1 MSAAMGTNARHT
13 PQSIVIT
20 KVAKDIAGLKRAE
33 TYQSIPKTYFHNEV
47 YGQSVPREIFR
58 ISQDEPVFIEKMHQ
72 TGQMPEVRTA
82 LNNIEYD
89 YTTLDLIKAFESA
102 KFLEDAEKEEMVREI
117 LMDNIVFVGTV
128 KGDGFNSKPDGSS
141 DITFDKF
148 SVESAGTIQVKVR
161 NQALGIGMWGELKVP
176 LKNEWSKSSEWK
188 KTGGKLSL
196 YVDPVKRRSALEK
209 MSYHFSR
216 YNLFERRELKK
227 MIDSMVTEAGPDMPS
242 NIKMVYSFTK
252 LLKHVSNIFRQKNI
266 SSGMFNLNTAVFSRE
281 NAYPAFTADI
291 ETVLSPI
298 ERSHIGYGIPNLNP
312 GYVDNLDPALSAEAV
327 KIPPDRVQNSVYH
340 PEKYNFL
347 LALYDSRMPVGSAV
361 FHGRNHRVSRFETSL
376 DFLSVLSHLSG
387 TVSDKPR
394 GHRGEENMASER
406 LVNQMPAHLRE
417 KFETILDNGYM
428 ETYNTLISTFLPQ
441 SKAPLFHFGLE
452 MNGLDPVI
460 NEHLYKKAEKP
471 AMLMTEHGGRAGS
484 SSSRRR
490 QQATRQQDHY
500 VINVRRDF
508 GRTARALARA
518 LPSYLHS
525 IVNYSYDMNNGH
537 RISVVDAANF
547 GQAGTTY
554 TRC

>member
-33 TYQSIPKTYFHNEV
+33 AYQSITKTYFHNEV
-47 YGQSVPREIFR
+47 YGQSVPKEIFR
-58 ISQDEPVFIEKMHQ
+58 IGQDEPVFIEKMHQ

-82 LNNIEYD
+82 LNNIEYE
-89 YTTLDLIKAFESA
+89 YTTLDLVKAFETAS
-102 KFLEDAEKEEMVREI
+102 FLEDAEKEEMVREI

-176 LKNEWSKSSEWK
+176 LRNEWSKSTEWK
-188 KTGGKLSL
+188 KTNGKLSL

-216 YNLFERRELKK
+216 YNLFERRALKN
-227 MIDSMVTEAGPDMPS
+227 MIDSMMTEAGADMPS

-252 LLKHVSNIFRQKNI
+252 FLKHVTNIFRQKNI
-266 SSGMFNLNTAVFSRE
+266 SSGMFHLNTSMLSRE

-291 ETVLSPI
+291 ATVLSPV
-298 ERSHIGYGIPNLNP
+298 ELNRVGYGIPNLNP
-312 GYVDNLDPALSAEAV
+312 GYIDPIDPALSAESV
-327 KIPPDRVQNSVYH
+327 RIPENTVQNSAYH

-347 LALYDSRMPVGSAV
+347 MALYDGRSAGSAYV
-361 FHGRNHRVSRFETSL
+361 FHGRNHRISRFETSL
-376 DFLSVLSHLSG
+376 DFLTVLSHLSG

-394 GHRGEENMASER
+394 GHRGEENMVSER
-406 LVNQMPAHLRE
+406 LVNQMPAYIRE
-417 KFETILDNGYM
+417 KYETILENGYM
-428 ETYNTLISTFLPQ
+428 ETYNTLISSFLPQ
-441 SKAPLFHFGLE
+441 SKAPFFHFGLE
-452 MNGLDPVI
+452 MNGRNPVI

-471 AMLMTEHGGRAGS
+471 AMLMTETGGRPG
-484 SSSRRR
+484 SSRRR
-490 QQATRQQDHY
+490 QQPTRQQDHY

-508 GRTARALARA
+508 GRTASALARA